1 MIRTSHITKA
11 VAALGAVMAVGASPA
26 LADSTVEVQN
36 GGPRVASPTADYMAL
51 DAIVFSAETGKGTA
65 NDIRVRMNAKGQIV
79 FSDSRPIDAGRGCK
93 PVTRTMVRCT
103 PGDAQQIRVH
113 VYDGDNT
120 ITVDDKVRLDT
131 RLDGDVRAAKGGSGR
146 DMLSGT
152 DAPDALDG
160 GPGADVLLGLGG
172 DDMLVGGPGADV
184 VKGGSGVD
192 ELHGLAGADRLKGG
206 SGDDKAFGGEGDDT
220 LLSQD
225 DVLDEDSC
233 GNGNDTVAADTLDG
247 VAPDCETVNRSDG

>member
-1 MIRTSHITKA
+1 MIRTANITKA
-11 VAALGAVMAVGASPA
+11 MAALGAVMAVGATPA
-26 LADSTVEVQN
+26 LADSTVKVET
-36 GGPRVASPTADYMAL
+36 GGAKIASPTADYMAL
-51 DAIVFSAETGKGTA
+51 NAIVYSAEMGKGKD
-65 NDIRVRMNAKGQIV
+65 NDIRVETNAKGQIV
-79 FSDSRPIDAGRGCK
+79 FRDTQPIDPGRGCK
-93 PVTRTMVRCT
+93 PVTRMTVRCT

-113 VYDGDNT
+113 AYDGANT
-120 ITVDDKVRLDT
+120 ITVDDDVRLDT

-146 DMLSGT
+146 DVVSGS
-152 DAPDALDG
+152 DAADTLDG

-172 DDMLVGGPGADV
+172 GDMLVGGTGADV

-206 SGDDKAFGGEGDDT
+206 SGDDKTFGGEGDDT
-220 LLSQD
+220 LMSQD

-247 VAPDCETVNRSDG
+247 VAPDCETVNRVDG